1 MNARAC
7 VRRCWQDIAL
17 PRCWPEPAAT
27 AVLEELVR
35 AYGEPHRHY
44 HTLDHIA
51 RLIDLFERHGEGI
64 AERDTVALA
73 ILFHDAVYDPRRNDN
88 EEASAA
94 LAVGRLAALTVAS
107 DVTGDVSRYIVATRH
122 GQSAVPIAEA
132 GLRLL
137 LDLDLSILGAPPVE
151 YCAYA
156 EAIRREYGFVPDALY
171 RPGRRRVLEGF
182 LARERIYRTDKLS
195 ALWEGP
201 ARANLAGEM
210 AELA

>member
-1 MNARAC
+1 MNARER
-7 VRRCWQDIAL
+7 VQRCWRDIAL
-17 PRCWPEPAAT
+17 RRGWAEPVAT

-51 RLIDLFERHGEGI
+51 QLIDLFERHGEGI
-64 AERDTVALA
+64 AERDTVMLA

-94 LAVGRLAALTVAS
+94 LAVGRLAALAVAS
-107 DVTGDVSRYIVATRH
+107 DLTGEVSRYIVATRH
-122 GQSAVPIAEA
+122 GQSAAPIAEA

-137 LDLDLSILGAPPVE
+137 LDLDLSVLGAPPAR
-151 YCAYA
+151 YRAYA

-182 LARERIYRTDKLS
+182 LARERIYRTDRLS